1 MPLPVQSSLGARR
14 VRLVR
19 FMGHV
24 QSVRVVRFVSH
35 LQSVRL
41 VRDAATALA
50 IAACTA
56 AGVVPAAVHAQGA
69 WPAKPVRVIVPA
81 NAGGGT
87 ANPVSRFLGD
97 ELTRY
102 FIQRFVVENHGGANG
117 NVGAQLAAKSPND
130 GYTVLFSW
138 AGTLATNIS
147 LYPNLAWHP
156 VRDFDPVVLIGGVP
170 NVLVVNKSLPVRDLA
185 SFTEYV
191 RKHPGRLNYASS
203 GNGSSMH
210 LAAELYKQRTG
221 TFMVHV
227 PYNNVGQATV
237 DLASDQVQAMFHL
250 VTGAQGAIEQGQVRA
265 IAVLSERRSPALPD
279 VPTMKEQGLPIESQT
294 WFAFLFPKGSPPEAI
309 RALNEATN
317 RILADPVARKR
328 LVGMGLEPAGGTP
341 EQLARYLDDEIRKWG
356 AVVKFSGAKID

>member
-1 MPLPVQSSLGARR
+1 MMKPAAARSAR
-14 VRLVR
+14 SAV
-19 FMGHV
+19 
-24 QSVRVVRFVSH
+24 
-35 LQSVRL
+35 
-41 VRDAATALA
+41 AALA
-50 IAACTA
+50 LALTGLICPGT
-56 AGVVPAAVHAQGA
+56 HAQTTP
-69 WPAKPVRVIVPA
+69 WPAKPVRMIVPA

-87 ANPVSRFLGD
+87 ANPVSRFLGE
-97 ELTRY
+97 ELTKH
-102 FIQRFVVENHGGANG
+102 FNQRFVVENHGGANG
-117 NVGAQLAAKSPND
+117 NVGAALAARAPAD

-147 LYPNLAWHP
+147 LYPSLNWHP

-170 NVLVVNKSLPVRDLA
+170 NVLVVNKALPARDLA

-227 PYNNVGQATV
+227 PYNNVGQATA
-237 DLASDQVQAMFHL
+237 DLVSDQIQAMFHL
-250 VTGAQGAIEQGQVRA
+250 VTGAQGFIEQGQVHA
-265 IAVLSERRSPALPD
+265 IAVLADKRSPALPN
-279 VPTMKEQGLPIESQT
+279 VPTMKELGLPIESQT
-294 WFAFLFPKGSPPEAI
+294 WFAFLFPKGTPPEAV

-328 LVGMGLEPAGGTP
+328 LIAMGLEPAGGTP
-341 EQLARYLDDEIRKWG
+341 QQLAAYLDEEIRKWA
-356 AVVKFSGAKID
+356 AVVKFSGAKVD